1 MKHCDIAIIGA
12 GPAGLA
18 AAVAAHEAGVKD
30 ILVIERDSE
39 PGGILNQCI
48 HNGFGLHRFGVELT
62 GPEYAGRY
70 EDMLIGTGV
79 KIQLGTMVI
88 GIENRVISCVSK
100 ENGYEEISAGAI
112 VLAMGCRERNRG
124 PIFVP
129 GDRGSGV
136 FSAGSAQRY
145 LNIEGYLVGRR
156 VVILGSGDIGL
167 IMARRMT
174 LEGAKVLAVSE
185 IMPFSNGLS
194 RNIAQCLDD
203 FGIPLYLSH
212 TVTDIIGKG
221 RVEAVVISQV
231 DENMKP
237 IPGTEKRFECD
248 TLLLSVG
255 LVPENE
261 LSRAAGIKIDPR
273 TNGPVVGED
282 MQTSAEG
289 VFACGNVLHVH
300 DLVDYVSAESA
311 RAGAAAAEY
320 VLRDG
325 NVGGECLPVTASGS
339 VGYTV
344 PQSVCPQ
351 NVGKALDI
359 FFRVRK
365 KIRRGEITV
374 TSGGTVIASFKR
386 EFLAPAE
393 MQKITVPKALLEKAS
408 GGLNVSVTETESEAE

>member
-18 AAVAAHEAGVKD
+18 AAAAAHEAGVKD

-320 VLRDG
+320 VLRGG

>member
-18 AAVAAHEAGVKD
+18 AAAAAHEAGVKD

-320 VLRDG
+320 VLRGG
-325 NVGGECLPVTASGS
+325 NAGGECLPVTASGS

>member
-18 AAVAAHEAGVKD
+18 AAAAAHEAGVKD

-320 VLRDG
+320 VLRGG
-325 NVGGECLPVTASGS
+325 NAGGECLPVTASGS

-386 EFLAPAE
+386 EFLAPAD

>member
-112 VLAMGCRERNRG
+112 VLAMGCRERNRD

-320 VLRDG
+320 VLRGG
-325 NVGGECLPVTASGS
+325 NAGGECLPVTASGS

-374 TSGGTVIASFKR
+374 TSDGTVIASFKR

>member
-320 VLRDG
+320 VLRGG

>member
-261 LSRAAGIKIDPR
+261 LSRAATLKI
-273 TNGPVVGED
+273 G
-282 MQTSAEG
+282 
-289 VFACGNVLHVH
+289 
-300 DLVDYVSAESA
+300 
-311 RAGAAAAEY
+311 RASCRE
-320 VLRDG
+320 
-325 NVGGECLPVTASGS
+325 
-339 VGYTV
+339 
-344 PQSVCPQ
+344 
-351 NVGKALDI
+351 
-359 FFRVRK
+359 RV
-365 KIRRGEITV
+365 
-374 TSGGTVIASFKR
+374 
-386 EFLAPAE
+386 
-393 MQKITVPKALLEKAS
+393 
-408 GGLNVSVTETESEAE
+408 

>member
-100 ENGYEEISAGAI
+100 ENGHEEISAGAI

-320 VLRDG
+320 VLRGG
-325 NVGGECLPVTASGS
+325 NAGGECLPVTASGS